1 MTINERLFNE
11 MKEKK
16 LKSTDLANILNIN
29 KTVISAWKSRGTNPP
44 SEYIVQ
50 ICEFLDISINYLLT
64 GKEENEI
71 ASEEK
76 ELIKYYRTADQ
87 RGKRTIMR
95 TAREEAEEQKSL
107 ISVSG

>member
-50 ICEFLDISINYLLT
+50 ICEF
-64 GKEENEI
+64 
-71 ASEEK
+71 
-76 ELIKYYRTADQ
+76 
-87 RGKRTIMR
+87 
-95 TAREEAEEQKSL
+95 
-107 ISVSG
+107 